1 MMMSRKTAF
10 LDVALVFLLVL
21 GLAAGPI
28 VAFLADG
35 SGALYPDA
43 PGTTV
48 YKGSGVTIDASNAS
62 EGYLM
67 IKASSKKK
75 LKLRI
80 VKGDMT
86 VTYDLPSGDYQT
98 IPLQAG
104 SGTYQATVFQQ
115 VRGSQYSQLYSKKIK
130 AEIPDETRY
139 ALYPNQYVPYEDSS
153 EAVSKGRDLCEGL
166 PSDQDKAKAV
176 IDFVSGS
183 VLYDHIKAKTVESG
197 YLPDVDDTLDKKMGI
212 CFDYSALVACMLRTQ
227 GVKCKLVIGYADK
240 YLHAWNEVLL
250 GGDWVRYD
258 TTSMVTGL
266 QVVKYTTQR
275 VY

>member
-1 MMMSRKTAF
+1 MMSSRKTAF
-10 LDVALVFLLVL
+10 LDVALVFLLIV
-21 GLAAGPI
+21 GIGAASL
-28 VAFLADG
+28 VAYLADVT
-35 SGALYPDA
+35 GALYPEA
-43 PGTTV
+43 PGETV

-86 VTYDLPSGDYQT
+86 LTYDLPSGGYECF
-98 IPLQAG
+98 PLQAG
-104 SGTYQATVFQQ
+104 SGAYQATVFQQ
-115 VRGSQYSQLYSKKIK
+115 VRGSQYAQLYSKKIN
-130 AEIPDETRY
+130 AEMPDETRY
-139 ALYPNQYVPYEDSS
+139 ALYPNQYVPYDASS
-153 EAVSKGRDLCEGL
+153 KAVAKGGEICRGL
-166 PSDQDKAKAV
+166 QNDQDKAKAV
-176 IDFVSGS
+176 IDFVTRT

-197 YLPDVDDTLDKKMGI
+197 YLPDVDETLDAKKGI
-212 CFDYSALVACMLRTQ
+212 CFDYAALVACMLRTQ

-240 YLHAWNEVLL
+240 YYHAWNEVLL
-250 GGDWVRYD
+250 DGEWVRYD

-266 QVVKYTTQR
+266 KVVQYTTER

>member
-10 LDVALVFLLVL
+10 LEVALVFLLIL
-21 GLAAGPI
+21 GLAAGPL
-28 VAFLADG
+28 VAYLADVTK
-35 SGALYPDA
+35 ALYPDA
-43 PGTTV
+43 PGKTV
-48 YKGSGVTIDASNAS
+48 YSGSGVTIDASNAS
-62 EGYLM
+62 EGYVM

-75 LKLRI
+75 LKLRV

-86 VTYDLPSGDYQT
+86 LTYDLPSGDYQT

-104 SGTYQATVFQQ
+104 SGTYQATVYQQ

-130 AEIPDETRY
+130 AELPDETRY
-139 ALYPNQYVPYEDSS
+139 ALYPNQYVPYTDAST
-153 EAVSKGRDLCEGL
+153 AVEKGRELCEGL
-166 PSDQDKAKAV
+166 QGDQEKAKAV
-176 IDFVSGS
+176 IDYITGT
-183 VLYDHIKAKTVESG
+183 VLYDHLKAKTVESG
-197 YLPDVDDTLDKKMGI
+197 YLPDVDSTLDSKKGI

-240 YLHAWNEVLL
+240 FYHAWNEVLL
-250 GGDWVRYD
+250 GGNWVRYD

-266 QVVKYTTQR
+266 KVVTYTTER

>member
-10 LDVALVFLLVL
+10 WGVALVFLLIL

-28 VAFLADG
+28 VAYLADVTG
-35 SGALYPDA
+35 GLYPDA
-43 PGTTV
+43 PGKTV
-48 YKGSGVTIDASNAS
+48 YNGSGVTIDASNAS

-67 IKASSKKK
+67 VKATSKKK

-80 VKGDMT
+80 IKGDMT
-86 VTYDLPSGDYQT
+86 LYYDFPNGDFQT

-130 AEIPDETRY
+130 ADIADETRY
-139 ALYPNQYVPYEDSS
+139 ALYPNQYVPYDDSS
-153 EAVSKGRDLCEGL
+153 EAVAKGRELCKGL
-166 PSDQDKAKAV
+166 PSDQEKAKAV

-197 YLPDVDDTLDKKMGI
+197 YLPDVDDTLDTKKGI

-240 YLHAWNEVLL
+240 FYHAWNEVLL
-250 GGDWVRYD
+250 DGDWVRYD
-258 TTSMVTGL
+258 TTSMVSGL
-266 QVVKYTTQR
+266 KVVQYTTER

>member
-1 MMMSRKTAF
+1 MMMNRKTAF
-10 LDVALVFLLVL
+10 WGVALVFLLIL
-21 GLAAGPI
+21 GLVAGPL
-28 VAFLADG
+28 LAYLAG
-35 SGALYPDA
+35 VTGALYPDA

-86 VTYDLPSGDYQT
+86 LTYDLPGGDYQT

-115 VRGSQYSQLYSKKIK
+115 VRGSQYAQLYSKKIK

-139 ALYPNQYVPYEDSS
+139 ALYPNQYVPYDDSS
-153 EAVSKGRDLCEGL
+153 EAVAKGRELCEGL
-166 PSDQDKAKAV
+166 QTDREKTKAV
-176 IDFVSGS
+176 IGFVSGT

-197 YLPDVDDTLDKKMGI
+197 YLPDVDDTLNKKMGI
-212 CFDYSALVACMLRTQ
+212 CFDYAALVASMLRPQ

-240 YLHAWNEVLL
+240 FYHAWNEVLL
-250 GGDWVRYD
+250 DGDWVRYD

-266 QVVKYTTQR
+266 KVIKYATER